1 MPSERCGVLLFSYA
15 EEDESSQCPGSPVG
29 MEGPVD
35 AAVVCVA
42 CGHRHRVAHGRSRRL
57 QYRLRLH
64 PRTKVRPLV
73 LANLA
78 ELTPAAITVLAD
90 TILWLLYLAR
100 CSSRP
105 SASSTAL

>member
-1 MPSERCGVLLFSYA
+1 MRKRTKALSAPALQWAWRDQLTLRLFA
-15 EEDESSQCPGSPVG
+15 WHAGTG
-29 MEGPVD
+29 TGWHMD
-35 AAVVCVA
+35 AADA
-42 CGHRHRVAHGRSRRL
+42 CNIVFAFTS
-57 QYRLRLH
+57 
-64 PRTKVRPLV
+64 RTKVRPLV